1 MEKTDR
7 ELLIEA
13 NNIIRSFHS
22 VIERKGATTNW
33 EGLEITVNRILKEQ
47 HKVLY
52 PKLKDIRQMKLNR
65 INEQNSE

>member
-7 ELLIEA
+7 ELLKDA
-13 NNIIRSFHS
+13 NEIIRSFHS
-22 VIERKGATTNW
+22 IIERKGATTNW

-52 PKLKDIRQMKLNR
+52 PTLKDIRRKKLNKL
-65 INEQNSE
+65 